1 MNVSRIH
8 ALEPYRVPKGAQELI
23 SQWGGAAEGWR
34 CLAQGQ
40 EGLRLLI
47 RFSCPWQITKQP
59 VLLIPD
65 PARRGSRGQAPGLLL
80 PSSLR
85 PGRDEARGAGL
96 EQPQQQRLVQFSSQA
111 LGGAGTRLGR
121 KRAARPRC
129 SPWRR
134 ARGRLRSVRGAGAL
148 RGGAA
153 LRPGPGPASASV
165 NPVPSVTAWHS
176 WAWGSSRRRP
186 ASGTRTQ
193 CSVLR
198 GRGHLGCW
206 CPEERRRQLLE
217 ADRPPQASLAQLLM
231 RVSLGSKRQARAPR
245 ALHTPRCL
253 RVELFGPGDG
263 TGQRQPG
270 GTDTHRW
277 LQGLAVPCAHAA
289 GRAPES
295 SGKKRGVLVY
305 RRAWLLGRMEK
316 SRGSLKWRTP
326 QSHPVGRTVAPRHA
340 GNWCRIG
347 SGHIPYRVTYTWNR
361 GGRLKE
367 LRIRHLARKFLYLW
381 VKKTFGQVLPSKA
394 RCHYDQKILQKTFRE
409 WKEEWWIVCRE
420 WKLSIRADCHYR
432 YFLYNLVFKTWK
444 VYVCQQREKKS
455 KYHVAES
462 HAEKQKLRWTWR
474 CWLIYVDVRRTKHS
488 MQSKALAF
496 SERSTLR
503 VPWRMWTRRLLQNC
517 ASREMD
523 ALALQHWA
531 LSLQFRAWL
540 QWKDLYLHSQNVKW
554 KEAWAMNHHRHCELK
569 RCMKAWQGYLQLRRL
584 KRHQDKLAQKHHQ
597 SHVLQQCFSSWQLA
611 WEHRRSM
618 RVHQEYIGELAV
630 RSALRRVFT
639 HWKHYVVLRREEN
652 WQHELAEK
660 HHKHHLLQ
668 FGFDALQKNVVNA
681 RLQQMRKNLAHR
693 QRQVVLLQSFW
704 NCWKSRLEQEEEKQ
718 LWSLTLA
725 AHRHYRIIL
734 LRKSLRLWL
743 ENARWRRHRQIQRA
757 KADNHYGKMILPVT
771 LQVWKQFKNHQQ
783 KWREMKETALCFHRE
798 VWTRRTFDMW
808 WLRTH
813 QQQEDRTA
821 ERTAVLHFEWQL
833 LVRFWCSWRRRT
845 EACLEEQE
853 GLAQAHDHYYHLLLL
868 KTFNLWKKVVQAIR
882 TERIKE
888 VKALRFHYSKC
899 LQWSWSQWRESYQ
912 CNIRHIL
919 HQIAE
924 KTEDRNRELLRWVL
938 SIWRGNTIVIMG
950 EAKAAVQAEQHYR
963 RTTLAKVLLEWRD
976 ITSLQVY
983 CRQQDAAAMRE
994 ARKHLDAVHL
1004 QALFLR
1010 WKELAKR
1017 SMVLR
1022 TQLDTAA
1029 EHHQRSL
1036 LRNCLTKW
1044 KQYHLQCIGKML
1056 LQRQGDQL
1064 MAQRLY
1070 SICFSCWRRQLVQK
1084 QWEKQETVRALWHWS
1099 LSLQAKVFDAW
1110 LGFVQERQRK
1120 KGRIESAVGVYRATL
1135 LKEGVTRILRYVAG
1149 MKQFRGQLQAQHQL
1163 KAAYSLHQSV
1173 YRCAMLWKQ
1182 KALCKSLDQPHS
1194 LLPPP
1199 KKRVTFK
1206 VPASDGGSWERGNS
1220 AESLCRM
1227 KSDDLPFLLAA
1238 GDSVLSE
1245 LNAVRQARLQPRR
1258 PDFLLGSL
1266 EREKLLGTPF
1276 PRMEGA
1282 EMPLQQAAV
1291 NKHFAPAKNL
1301 LPSTQADRSSYSLS
1315 LHMDSNTNTICPLRA
1330 SAPLPCIPSWTPVMQ
1345 HSVQTN
1351 PKLELLPPSSF
1362 MPCVR
1367 HGSELI
1373 RGKSLNGHPE
1383 ATPHDT
1389 QQATAGE
1396 EMVQLNPQAHLLL
1409 PEGFTGR
1416 ERSPKPAGKHEQR
1429 QGSSTKRVELEA
1441 ELQHI
1446 RLEMQHYCNSKRELK
1461 SCQRQAQILRKW
1473 LDTSTGGTGP
1483 EEHEAVQHVQEE
1495 LEQLVLRINSLAKVV
1510 LEGRERV
1517 QSYVM
1522 RLQDI
1527 RAALAM

>member
-1 MNVSRIH
+1 MMS
-8 ALEPYRVPKGAQELI
+8 
-23 SQWGGAAEGWR
+23 
-34 CLAQGQ
+34 
-40 EGLRLLI
+40 
-47 RFSCPWQITKQP
+47 
-59 VLLIPD
+59 
-65 PARRGSRGQAPGLLL
+65 
-80 PSSLR
+80 
-85 PGRDEARGAGL
+85 
-96 EQPQQQRLVQFSSQA
+96 
-111 LGGAGTRLGR
+111 TRLTESQR
-121 KRAARPRC
+121 MSQTNAC
-129 SPWRR
+129 LLS
-134 ARGRLRSVRGAGAL
+134 
-148 RGGAA
+148 
-153 LRPGPGPASASV
+153 
-165 NPVPSVTAWHS
+165 N
-176 WAWGSSRRRP
+176 SS
-186 ASGTRTQ
+186 
-193 CSVLR
+193 
-198 GRGHLGCW
+198 
-206 CPEERRRQLLE
+206 
-217 ADRPPQASLAQLLM
+217 
-231 RVSLGSKRQARAPR
+231 
-245 ALHTPRCL
+245 
-253 RVELFGPGDG
+253 
-263 TGQRQPG
+263 
-270 GTDTHRW
+270 
-277 LQGLAVPCAHAA
+277 
-289 GRAPES
+289 APES
-295 SGKKRGVLVY
+295 SGKKRGALVY
-305 RRAWLLGRMEK
+305 RRAWLSGRMEK
-316 SRGSLKWRTP
+316 SRGSLRWRTP
-326 QSHPVGRTVAPRHA
+326 QSYPVGRAIAPRRA
-340 GNWCRIG
+340 GKWCQIG
-347 SGHIPYRVTYTWNR
+347 SGQIPYRVTYTWNR

-394 RCHYDQKILQKTFRE
+394 R
-409 WKEEWWIVCRE
+409 
-420 WKLSIRADCHYR
+420 
-432 YFLYNLVFKTWK
+432 YFLYNLVFKAWK
-444 VYVCQQREKKS
+444 VYVYQQREKKS

-503 VPWRMWTRRLLQNC
+503 VPWRMWTRRLVQNC

-531 LSLQFRAWL
+531 LSLQFWAWL

-554 KEAWAMNHHRHCELK
+554 KEVWAINHHQHCELK
-569 RCMKAWQGYLQLRRL
+569 RCMKAWQRYLQLRRV

-597 SHVLQQCFSSWQLA
+597 GHLLQQCFASWQLA

-618 RVHQEYIGELAV
+618 RVHQEYIDELAV
-630 RSALRRVFT
+630 RSTLQRVFT
-639 HWKHYVVLRREEN
+639 HWKHYMVLCREEN
-652 WQHELAEK
+652 WQHELAKK

-681 RLQQMRKNLAHR
+681 RFQQMRKNLAHR
-693 QRQVVLLQSFW
+693 QYQVMLLQSFW
-704 NCWKSRLEQEEEKQ
+704 NCWKFRLEQEEEKQ

-798 VWTRRTFDMW
+798 VWTRRTFDTW

-813 QQQEDRTA
+813 QQQENRTA
-821 ERTAVLHFEWQL
+821 ERRAVLHFEWQL

-845 EACLEEQE
+845 ETCLEEQE

-868 KTFNLWKKVVQAIR
+868 KTFNLWKKNVQAIR
-882 TERIKE
+882 IERIKE
-888 VKALRFHYSKC
+888 VKALRFHYSKS
-899 LQWSWSQWRESYQ
+899 LRWSWSKWREYMERKGEKWRKLMRADMHYQHSLLHRILRAWKSYQ
-912 CNIRHIL
+912 CNVQHIL

-924 KTEDRNRELLRWVL
+924 KAEERNREVLRWVL
-938 SIWRGNTIVIMG
+938 SIWRGNTIAIMG

-976 ITSLQVY
+976 ITSLRVY

-994 ARKHLDAVHL
+994 ARKHLDVVHL
-1004 QALFLR
+1004 QALFLH

-1017 SMVLR
+1017 SVVLR
-1022 TQLDTAA
+1022 TQLDTATQ
-1029 EHHQRSL
+1029 HHGRSL

-1070 SICFSCWRRQLVQK
+1070 SICFSCWKRQLVQK
-1084 QWEKQETVRALWHWS
+1084 QWEKQEAVRALWHWS

-1120 KGRIESAVGVYRATL
+1120 KDRIESAVGVYRATL

-1182 KALCKSLDQPHS
+1182 KALCKSLDQPRS

-1206 VPASDGGSWERGNS
+1206 VPASNGGSWERGNS
-1220 AESLCRM
+1220 AERLCLM

-1258 PDFLLGSL
+1258 PDFLLGSQ
-1266 EREKLLGTPF
+1266 EKEKLLGTPF
-1276 PRMEGA
+1276 PKMEGA
-1282 EMPLQQAAV
+1282 EVPLQQAAV

-1301 LPSTQADRSSYSLS
+1301 LPSTQADGSSYSLS
-1315 LHMDSNTNTICPLRA
+1315 LHMDSNTNTVCPFRA
-1330 SAPLPCIPSWTPVMQ
+1330 SAPLPCIPSWTPAMQ

-1367 HGSELI
+1367 HGSKLI
-1373 RGKSLNGHPE
+1373 RGKSINGHPE

-1396 EMVQLNPQAHLLL
+1396 EMVQLNPQAHLLK
-1409 PEGFTGR
+1409 PAGFAGR
-1416 ERSPKPAGKHEQR
+1416 ERSPKPAGKREQK

-1446 RLEMQHYCNSKRELK
+1446 RLEMQHYCDSKRELK

-1483 EEHEAVQHVQEE
+1483 GERQTVQHVQEE
-1495 LEQLVLRINSLAKVV
+1495 LEQLVLRINSLAKVL
-1510 LEGRERV
+1510 LEGRDRV
-1517 QSYVM
+1517 QNYVM
-1522 RLQDI
+1522 HLQDI

>member
-1 MNVSRIH
+1 MMS
-8 ALEPYRVPKGAQELI
+8 
-23 SQWGGAAEGWR
+23 
-34 CLAQGQ
+34 
-40 EGLRLLI
+40 
-47 RFSCPWQITKQP
+47 
-59 VLLIPD
+59 
-65 PARRGSRGQAPGLLL
+65 
-80 PSSLR
+80 
-85 PGRDEARGAGL
+85 
-96 EQPQQQRLVQFSSQA
+96 
-111 LGGAGTRLGR
+111 TRLTESQR
-121 KRAARPRC
+121 MSQTNAC
-129 SPWRR
+129 LLS
-134 ARGRLRSVRGAGAL
+134 
-148 RGGAA
+148 
-153 LRPGPGPASASV
+153 
-165 NPVPSVTAWHS
+165 N
-176 WAWGSSRRRP
+176 SS
-186 ASGTRTQ
+186 
-193 CSVLR
+193 
-198 GRGHLGCW
+198 
-206 CPEERRRQLLE
+206 
-217 ADRPPQASLAQLLM
+217 
-231 RVSLGSKRQARAPR
+231 
-245 ALHTPRCL
+245 
-253 RVELFGPGDG
+253 
-263 TGQRQPG
+263 
-270 GTDTHRW
+270 
-277 LQGLAVPCAHAA
+277 
-289 GRAPES
+289 APES
-295 SGKKRGVLVY
+295 SGKKRGALVY
-305 RRAWLLGRMEK
+305 RRAWLSGRMEK
-316 SRGSLKWRTP
+316 SRGSLRWRTP
-326 QSHPVGRTVAPRHA
+326 QSYPVGRAIAPRRA
-340 GNWCRIG
+340 GKWCQIG
-347 SGHIPYRVTYTWNR
+347 SGQIPYRVTYTWNR

-432 YFLYNLVFKTWK
+432 YFLYNLVFKAWK
-444 VYVCQQREKKS
+444 VYVYQQREKKS

-503 VPWRMWTRRLLQNC
+503 VPWRMWTRRLVQNC

-531 LSLQFRAWL
+531 LSLQFWAWL

-554 KEAWAMNHHRHCELK
+554 KEVWAINHHQHCELK
-569 RCMKAWQGYLQLRRL
+569 RCMKAWQRYLQLRRV

-597 SHVLQQCFSSWQLA
+597 GHLLQQCFASWQLA

-618 RVHQEYIGELAV
+618 RVHQEYIDELAV
-630 RSALRRVFT
+630 RSTLQRVFT
-639 HWKHYVVLRREEN
+639 HWKHYMVLCREEN
-652 WQHELAEK
+652 WQHELAKK

-681 RLQQMRKNLAHR
+681 RFQQMRKNLAHR
-693 QRQVVLLQSFW
+693 QYQVMLLQSFW
-704 NCWKSRLEQEEEKQ
+704 NCWKFRLEQEEEKQ

-798 VWTRRTFDMW
+798 VWTRRTFDTW

-813 QQQEDRTA
+813 QQQENRTA
-821 ERTAVLHFEWQL
+821 ERRAVLHFEWQL

-845 EACLEEQE
+845 ETCLEEQE

-868 KTFNLWKKVVQAIR
+868 KTFNLWKKNVQAIR
-882 TERIKE
+882 IERIKE
-888 VKALRFHYSKC
+888 VKALRFHYSKS
-899 LQWSWSQWRESYQ
+899 LRWSWSKWREYMERKGEKWRKLMRADMHYQHSLLHRILRAWKSYQ
-912 CNIRHIL
+912 CNVQHIL

-924 KTEDRNRELLRWVL
+924 KAEERNREVLRWVL
-938 SIWRGNTIVIMG
+938 SIWRGNTIAIMG

-976 ITSLQVY
+976 ITSLRVY

-994 ARKHLDAVHL
+994 ARKHLDVVHL
-1004 QALFLR
+1004 QALFLH

-1017 SMVLR
+1017 SVVLR
-1022 TQLDTAA
+1022 TQLDTATQ
-1029 EHHQRSL
+1029 HHGRSL

-1070 SICFSCWRRQLVQK
+1070 SICFSCWKRQLVQK
-1084 QWEKQETVRALWHWS
+1084 QWEKQEAVRALWHWS

-1120 KGRIESAVGVYRATL
+1120 KDRIESAVGVYRATL

-1182 KALCKSLDQPHS
+1182 KALCKSLDQPRS

-1206 VPASDGGSWERGNS
+1206 VPASNGGSWERGNS
-1220 AESLCRM
+1220 AERLCLM

-1245 LNAVRQARLQPRR
+1245 L
-1258 PDFLLGSL
+1258 
-1266 EREKLLGTPF
+1266 
-1276 PRMEGA
+1276 MEGA
-1282 EMPLQQAAV
+1282 EVPLQQAAV

-1301 LPSTQADRSSYSLS
+1301 LPSTQADGSSYSLS
-1315 LHMDSNTNTICPLRA
+1315 LHMDSNTNTVCPFRA
-1330 SAPLPCIPSWTPVMQ
+1330 SAPLPCIPSWTPAMQ

-1367 HGSELI
+1367 HGSKLI
-1373 RGKSLNGHPE
+1373 RGKSINGHPE

-1396 EMVQLNPQAHLLL
+1396 EMVQLNPQAHLLK
-1409 PEGFTGR
+1409 PAGFAGR
-1416 ERSPKPAGKHEQR
+1416 ERSPKPAGKREQK

-1446 RLEMQHYCNSKRELK
+1446 RLEMQHYCDSKRELK

-1483 EEHEAVQHVQEE
+1483 GERQTVQHVQEE
-1495 LEQLVLRINSLAKVV
+1495 LEQLVLRINSLAKVL
-1510 LEGRERV
+1510 LEGRDRV
-1517 QSYVM
+1517 QNYVM
-1522 RLQDI
+1522 HLQDI
-1527 RAALAM
+1527 RAALAIPGGV